1 MRLPRSS
8 RDGILAAD
16 TARCRDGCGTE
27 PVRHFVETNCATRNP
42 RLAAAN
48 PAVDLVVGAA
58 RT

>member
-27 PVRHFVETNCATRNP
+27 PVSLFDKINCASRKP

-48 PAVDLVVGAA
+48 PAADLVVDAA